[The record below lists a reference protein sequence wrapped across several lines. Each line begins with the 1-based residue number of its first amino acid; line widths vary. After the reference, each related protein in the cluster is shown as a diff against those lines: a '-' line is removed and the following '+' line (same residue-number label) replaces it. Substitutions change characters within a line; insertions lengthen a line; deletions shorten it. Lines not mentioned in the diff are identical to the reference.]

1 MIQNIATLLGLIQ
14 VVFEL
19 IDAIGAGSRPALVA
33 AGAGALMFILHV
45 IHPLI
50 KRRGRHT
57 HHNRHPNRE
66 KGL

>member
-33 AGAGALMFILHV
+33 AGALMFILHA

-57 HHNRHPNRE
+57 RHNRHTNRE